1 MLQQNVLRA
10 WLNRFQLC
18 FTSRRAGQQPQKWPT
33 RHIVLSVIIINGAF
47 SVNIP
52 HKKCPDFENPS
63 QRGKAEGLKKIR
75 GSLHKDSSSIGG
87 PVTDWLTRSLTDC
100 SGLWKRLSVWILVL
114 LLITE
119 PIKCTCIVLFNSLGE
134 SVDKVWSLIF
144 CHFRCL
150 SISGTR
156 QVPRLTSYGSQ
167 AGDQCL

>member
-1 MLQQNVLRA
+1 MFWKMLQQNVLRA

-100 SGLWKRLSVWILVL
+100 SGLRKRLSVWILVL
-114 LLITE
+114 LLSPE
-119 PIKCTCIVLFNSLGE
+119 PIHIMDSNVKLEAMTNSFQTLI
-134 SVDKVWSLIF
+134 SKVYTAYASSKLCEFI
-144 CHFRCL
+144 
-150 SISGTR
+150 
-156 QVPRLTSYGSQ
+156 
-167 AGDQCL
+167 